1 MENEQSRI
9 LTMTDKANLEKELER
24 LHIEKQQVAEE
35 IKIARGHGDLSENAE
50 YTEAKN
56 NEARIYGRLAE
67 VEQMLKTSTFVDD
80 SKLTADV
87 ANIGTVVRVFDMEY
101 EEEDTYTIVGFTESD
116 PMKLF
121 ISSDSPIGKAL
132 IGARVG
138 DIVEAQTPG
147 GVIKL
152 KILEIKLR

>member
-1 MENEQSRI
+1 MEMEQQRI
-9 LTMTDKANLEKELER
+9 LTMTDKANLEKELEK

-87 ANIGTVVRVFDMEY
+87 VNIGTVVRVFDMEY

-132 IGARVG
+132 IGARV
-138 DIVEAQTPG
+138 DEIVEAQTPG

-152 KILEIKLR
+152 KVLEINLR